1 MDRSARDW
9 YALQPAPGFRV
20 LSDVKHAFS
29 ALALCAALAAA
40 IAGCQDSQSGSAG
53 APSSAT
59 AAASPGGQAASA
71 VRSSAPAWPATA
83 PRTAA
88 AATPS
93 ASASPAD
100 TAAPAAAAPT
110 ATALAGVG
118 VVSACDDAPPHS
130 LSREPSVIILAC
142 ADAGIGVQD
151 LTWTSWTASSA
162 TGQGVLWEN
171 ECVPTASCGANK
183 FSHYPV
189 AVTLSVVKASAAG
202 AWFSQLKVTWKDG
215 RPPNQTPDTFIL
227 QRPG

>member
-1 MDRSARDW
+1 MCCNRF
-9 YALQPAPGFRV
+9 PGYGVR
-20 LSDVKHAFS
+20 SDVKHAFS

-40 IAGCQDSQSGSAG
+40 IAGCQDSQSSSAG

-59 AAASPGGQAASA
+59 A
-71 VRSSAPAWPATA
+71 T
-83 PRTAA
+83 

-93 ASASPAD
+93 QSASPTG
-100 TAAPAAAAPT
+100 TAAPAAVAATPT

-118 VVSACDDAPPHS
+118 VVSACDDAPPHP

-183 FSHYPV
+183 FSRYPV

-202 AWFSQLKVTWKDG
+202 PWFSQLKVTWKDG

-227 QRPG
+227 QGPG